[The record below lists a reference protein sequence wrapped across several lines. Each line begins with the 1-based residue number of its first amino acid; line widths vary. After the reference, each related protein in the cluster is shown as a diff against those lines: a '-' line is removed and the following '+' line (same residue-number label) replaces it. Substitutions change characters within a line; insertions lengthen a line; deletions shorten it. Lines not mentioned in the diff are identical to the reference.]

1 MASGR
6 LNLVTVSRLP
16 TKEQRAAQTAQIQKI
31 KEIRPLKLSNAVKH
45 RTNHTLMFKNSINF
59 LAFSIEFR

>member
-6 LNLVTVSRLP
+6 LKLDATD
-16 TKEQRAAQTAQIQKI
+16 TTAQTAQIQKI
-31 KEIRPLKLSNAVKH
+31 KEIRPLKFSNAVKH
-45 RTNHTLMFKNSINF
+45 STNHTLRFKNSINF